1 MPGYSKCSVKHWLS
15 SLKPQFLHNLA
26 QSLSKGSFG
35 IVIIPNISQTPLV
48 KVKADSRSVIDRT
61 MRTPPLPCKGVH
73 VLIPRTRDHYLTE
86 QKGLCKQD

>member
-48 KVKADSRSVIDRT
+48 KAKADCRCVVDRI
-61 MRTPPLPCKGVH
+61 MPP
-73 VLIPRTRDHYLTE
+73 PRR
-86 QKGLCKQD
+86 QRGLCPHPQNP